1 MKIIK
6 YKGGLGNQLFQY
18 AFTRSLQENYMEK
31 DIFADF
37 TLYQN
42 YSKKTKYIPDILQ
55 FDINVKIASQ
65 KILKNH
71 LFFERVSKYPKKQ
84 QKILA
89 GIENILNRKYYLEYT
104 RAWRD
109 PGTLLKYTYY
119 NGYWQSWKYLIGI
132 EKKLKEEL
140 GLKNKIGKKSSNAI
154 KEYSNMN
161 SVMVGIR
168 RGDYLQESK
177 HYGIFNQDYYN
188 FCMDFISNRINNPVF
203 VIFSNDIEWVK
214 KHIDFGQH
222 SIIYREKEMQDSDAE
237 ELMVMATCKH
247 FIIVNSTY
255 QWWGA
260 WLSQNS
266 DKLVIAPCK
275 WFADNK
281 PIDIIPP
288 EWIQV

>member
-109 PGTLLKYTYY
+109 PGTLLKYT
-119 NGYWQSWKYLIGI
+119 
-132 EKKLKEEL
+132 
-140 GLKNKIGKKSSNAI
+140 
-154 KEYSNMN
+154 
-161 SVMVGIR
+161 
-168 RGDYLQESK
+168 
-177 HYGIFNQDYYN
+177 
-188 FCMDFISNRINNPVF
+188 
-203 VIFSNDIEWVK
+203 
-214 KHIDFGQH
+214 
-222 SIIYREKEMQDSDAE
+222 
-237 ELMVMATCKH
+237 
-247 FIIVNSTY
+247 
-255 QWWGA
+255 
-260 WLSQNS
+260 
-266 DKLVIAPCK
+266 
-275 WFADNK
+275 
-281 PIDIIPP
+281 
-288 EWIQV
+288 